1 MSDREPVASLRPPS
15 ANRAVTP
22 QDGDHHPIL
31 LDPDRA
37 HALLSA
43 YGVPMPAQR
52 LISGVRP
59 AAAAAAASTLGYP
72 VVLKAVAP
80 ALVHKS
86 DSGGVQV
93 NLGDAAAVA
102 VAAGQMQAQITGLSG
117 YLVQQQ
123 VSAGLEVIVGCKRDP
138 AFGPFVLVGLGGI
151 WVEVMRDVS
160 VRLAPVSP
168 TEARAMLGELR
179 GAALLADLRG
189 RPGID
194 LDALVD
200 LIVQVGRL
208 ALGQPQITELDL
220 NPVIAGPTG
229 VITVDARVFWD
240 AAAGN
245 QVARP
250 NVRDTRAAVRRI
262 LDPQSIAVVGASAD
276 AAKPGGRLFHYLL
289 KHGYQGSLV
298 AVNPGAQ
305 EIMGRPSYP
314 SLAHLPEPPE
324 LVCIM
329 VPADA
334 AADVFLSV
342 KEADR
347 SSAILFSAGFGETG
361 VEGQQ
366 RQDELLAAAQTAGV
380 RFCGPN
386 TAGVVNAGAAMCA
399 AIGMA
404 FEVEQMPNGNIAFLT
419 QSGALGGSLLS
430 RTWATGVGF
439 SHWICT
445 GNEADLTLSDYLQH
459 LVDDPLAHVIAVFM
473 ESLRDPA
480 GFMDAAHRARAR
492 GKPIV
497 VYKTGTSAVGQRA
510 VQSHTG
516 ALAGDDR
523 VYDAA
528 FRAAGVARVHDLQA
542 LVDASIALAWQPRP
556 RGRRVGVISASGG
569 ACSVIADE
577 CARHGLEIPLLE
589 PATVA
594 RIAAVIPPFGASQNP
609 VDVTIEVTRNPEMIG
624 KVTELLLAE
633 ETIDA
638 VIVLL
643 TTNADPPAL
652 AVARGVAQAA
662 EGSDKPVL
670 VTRVGADF
678 LAPASVAFYREARLP
693 LYPMPDRAVKALRA
707 MIDAGSDTT
716 QK

>member
-1 MSDREPVASLRPPS
+1 MSYREPVTSLRPPS
-15 ANRAVTP
+15 AMRAVSP

-31 LDPDRA
+31 LDPHRT

-43 YGVPMPAQR
+43 YGVPAPAQQQ
-52 LISGVRP
+52 IDGVRP
-59 AAAAAAASTLGYP
+59 EAAAAAAGTLGYP

-80 ALVHKS
+80 SLVHKS
-86 DSGGVQV
+86 DNGGVQV
-93 NLGDAAAVA
+93 NLGDAAAVIA
-102 VAAGQMQAQITGLSG
+102 AAGRMRDQVTGLSG

-123 VSAGLEVIVGCKRDP
+123 APAGLELIVGSKRDP
-138 AFGPFVLVGLGGI
+138 AFGPTVLVGLGGI
-151 WVEVMRDVS
+151 WVEVVRDVA
-160 VRLAPVSP
+160 VRLAPVTP
-168 TEARAMLGELR
+168 AEARAMLGELR
-179 GAALLADLRG
+179 GAALLAGYRG

-208 ALGQPQITELDL
+208 ALDHPQLNELDL
-220 NPVIAGPTG
+220 NPVIAWPGG
-229 VITVDARVFWD
+229 VIAVDARVFWD

-245 QVARP
+245 TVASP
-250 NVRDTRAAVRRI
+250 AVRDTRAAVKRI
-262 LDPQSIAVVGASAD
+262 LEPQSIAVVGASAD

-305 EIMGRPSYP
+305 EIMGHPSYP
-314 SLAHLPEPPE
+314 SLAHLPEQPE

-329 VPADA
+329 VPAGA
-334 AADVFLSV
+334 AADVFMSV
-342 KEADR
+342 NEAGR
-347 SSAILFSAGFGETG
+347 SSAILFSAGFGEIG
-361 VEGQQ
+361 AEGQQ
-366 RQDELLAAAQTAGV
+366 RQDELLVAAQKAGV

-386 TAGVVNAGAAMCA
+386 TAGVVNANAAMCA

-404 FEVEQMPNGNIAFLT
+404 FEVEQMPKGNIAFLT

-430 RTWATGVGF
+430 RTWATGIGF
-439 SHWICT
+439 SHWVCT
-445 GNEADLTLSDYLQH
+445 GNEADLTLSDYLQY
-459 LVDDPLAHVIAVFM
+459 LVDDPDAHVIAIFM

-480 GFMDAAHRARAR
+480 GFMDAARRARAL

-516 ALAGDDR
+516 SLAGDDR

-528 FRAAGVARVHDLQA
+528 FRAAGIARVHDLQA

-556 RGRRVGVISASGG
+556 RGRRVGIVSASGG

-577 CARHGLEIPLLE
+577 CARYGLEIPLLA

-594 RIAAVIPPFGASQNP
+594 RIAAVIPPFGTSQNP

-638 VIVLL
+638 VVVLL

-652 AVARGVAQAA
+652 AVAQGVAEAVA
-662 EGSDKPVL
+662 GSDKPVL
-670 VTRVGADF
+670 VTRVGAEF

-693 LYPMPDRAVKALRA
+693 LYPMPDRTVKALRA
-707 MIDAGSDTT
+707 MIDAGLDTI
-716 QK
+716 QE